1 MSWNEPGRGNRDPW
15 GSSGNQGPP
24 DLDEVVKKLRGKF
37 GGLFGGRGNGD
48 GGGNGADGGDGGGSS
63 GLGGAGIGII
73 VGIVGLVWLASG
85 IYIIDEGFRG
95 VELRFGAYTRT
106 TTPGPHWH
114 PPYPIG
120 SVERV
125 NTEQRRVAEIGYQSV
140 SGDRT
145 QKVAREALML
155 TQDENIVD
163 VRLAVQ
169 YQVSDPRD
177 YRFNFRDPDNSLKQV
192 AESALREV
200 VGKRRLDFVLTEGRT
215 EVAEET
221 RRVIS
226 ETLDRYEAGL
236 IVVSVDIQDVQPPE
250 QVQSAFE
257 DAIMAREDEQR
268 KINQANA
275 YRNEILPRAQGE
287 AARIR
292 EEAEGYRQQVVA
304 LAEGESARFMALL
317 QEYDR
322 SPEVTRERL
331 YLDAMAEILGRSSK
345 VLIDSSAGD
354 PLLYLPLDRLRDGR
368 SGASNDGA
376 SNDSLDRDV
385 LNRRLGT
392 GVSDSSSRAGDRG
405 RGDLRSRGSN

>member
-37 GGLFGGRGNGD
+37 GGLFGGRGNGSGGD
-48 GGGNGADGGDGGGSS
+48 EESGSGGGGMGS
-63 GLGGAGIGII
+63 AGIGII

-95 VELRFGAYTRT
+95 VELRFGAYSRT
-106 TTPGPHWH
+106 TSPGPHWH

-125 NTEQRRVAEIGYQSV
+125 NVEQRRVAEIGYQST

-169 YQVSDPRD
+169 YQVNDPRQF
-177 YRFNFRDPDNSLKQV
+177 RFNFRNPDETLKQV

-215 EVAEET
+215 EVAQET
-221 RRVIS
+221 RRVLS
-226 ETLDRYEAGL
+226 ETLDRYQAGL
-236 IVVSVDIQDVQPPE
+236 EVVSVDIQDVQPPE
-250 QVQSAFE
+250 QVQGAFE

-275 YRNEILPRAQGE
+275 YRNEIVPRAQGE

-322 SPEVTRERL
+322 APEVTRERL
-331 YLDAMAEILGRSSK
+331 YLDAMAEIMGRSSK
-345 VLIDSSAGD
+345 VMIDSSAGD
-354 PLLYLPLDRLRDGR
+354 PLLYLPLDRLRDGAGQRR
-368 SGASNDGA
+368 SGDGA
-376 SNDSLDRDV
+376 GNDLDSDV

-392 GVSDSSSRAGDRG
+392 GMGQPSSSATDRS
-405 RGDLRSRGSN
+405 RGDLRSRGGN

>member
-15 GSSGNQGPP
+15 GGSGNQGPP

-37 GGLFGGRGNGD
+37 GGLFGGRGSGSGGD
-48 GGGNGADGGDGGGSS
+48 EESGSGGGMGS
-63 GLGGAGIGII
+63 AGIGII

-125 NTEQRRVAEIGYQSV
+125 NVEQRRVAEIGYQST

-169 YQVSDPRD
+169 YQVSDPRQF
-177 YRFNFRDPDNSLKQV
+177 RFNFRDPDDTLKDV

-215 EVAEET
+215 EVAQET
-221 RRVIS
+221 RRVLT

-236 IVVSVDIQDVQPPE
+236 EVVSVDIQDVQPPE
-250 QVQSAFE
+250 QVQGAFE

-275 YRNEILPRAQGE
+275 YRNEVLPRAHGE

-322 SPEVTRERL
+322 APEVTRERL
-331 YLDAMAEILGRSSK
+331 YLDAMAEIMGRSSK
-345 VLIDSSAGD
+345 VMIDSASGD
-354 PLLYLPLDRLRDGR
+354 PLLYLPLDRLRGGAEQRR
-368 SGASNDGA
+368 SNEGASNDL
-376 SNDSLDRDV
+376 DSDV

-392 GVSDSSSRAGDRG
+392 GMDQPSRRSADRS
-405 RGDLRSRGSN
+405 RGDLRSRGGN